1 MFSAMPQ
8 ARSGSVRGGGRAIDG
23 AGAVGYLAVVTIIHT
38 HRARALAFATL
49 LLTGATPSLR
59 AQGTGLV
66 ASSDLIYADIER
78 LSELGVLDSIVL
90 GQRPYSRREI
100 ARIARVA
107 RARLERGVG
116 RSESITDYA
125 GGVLQRLERFSDA
138 TDGSAGNAVI
148 SLIDG
153 VSLSFTS
160 TDAVRRGFPAPYS
173 SPTEATIDPLSVR
186 RLGTPAVRGRVGAL
200 EVSHRIEPT
209 GWLALQA
216 RERVEYRRPTDTSLT
231 GTTGELLLA
240 SVRARYRNAALT
252 IGRQQFTWSQSA
264 GDGLFLA
271 SDAPAL
277 DQIALAGDR
286 PFVLPGLLRVL
297 GPTQATLILADLGP
311 SVVRSRSKLL
321 GYKVSIQP
329 GSAVELGGSF
339 INHFGGTGGRSSNFS
354 DRLFDF
360 LPFIDVF
367 RTHNYV
373 DTTRTFDVDSDKLLG
388 VDGRV
393 RLDALGGT
401 VLTGELLIDDFDPRR
416 LPKLLTG
423 YGSQTVAII
432 LPSLGSPAISA
443 KLSAKHMGII
453 TYTHSQLTNG
463 ITSRGRLLGEE
474 LGPDAKS
481 YSALVRL
488 APSPGVRLELEGRTA
503 IYSNATYRA
512 FYSDPAQTR
521 YVVQKTAKIPD
532 ELRDLLFATL
542 ILQADDGFAL
552 TMRGGGERTRN
563 ANFVGGRR
571 RDYGAEIALRFG
583 Q

>member
-1 MFSAMPQ
+1 M
-8 ARSGSVRGGGRAIDG
+8 VRVLPDSLRW
-23 AGAVGYLAVVTIIHT
+23 VTT
-38 HRARALAFATL
+38 FPFHRRRALAFVTVL
-49 LLTGATPSLR
+49 LACATPGMR

-66 ASSDLIYADIER
+66 PSSDLIYADIER
-78 LSELGVLDSIVL
+78 LSELGALDSMVL
-90 GQRPYSRREI
+90 AQRPYSRREI

-107 RARLERGVG
+107 RSRLERGVG
-116 RSESITDYA
+116 RFESMTDYA
-125 GGVLQRLERFSDA
+125 GRVLQRLERFSDA
-138 TDGSAGNAVI
+138 TDGSAGNATI

-153 VSLSFTS
+153 ASLTFTS
-160 TDAVRRGFPAPYS
+160 TDAVRRSFPAPYS

-186 RLGTPAVRGRVGAL
+186 RLGTPAARGHGGAL
-200 EVSHRIEPT
+200 EVSQRIEPT

-231 GTTGELLLA
+231 RTTGALLLA

-271 SDAPAL
+271 SNAPAL

-286 PFVLPGLLRVL
+286 PFVLPGFLRIL
-297 GPTQATLILADLGP
+297 GPTQATLILAELGP
-311 SVVRSRSKLL
+311 SVVRSQSKLL
-321 GYKVSIQP
+321 AYKVSLQP

-339 INHFGGTGGRSSNFS
+339 INHFGGTGGRPSNFS

-373 DTTRTFDVDSDKLLG
+373 DTLRTFDVDSDKLLG

-393 RLDALGGT
+393 RLAALGGT

-453 TYTHSQLTNG
+453 TYTHGELRNG

-481 YSALVRL
+481 FSAAVRL
-488 APSPGVRLELEGRTA
+488 APSAGVRLEVEARSA
-503 IYSNATYRA
+503 IYSNAVYRG
-512 FYSDPAQTR
+512 FYTDAAQTLFA
-521 YVVQKTAKIPD
+521 VQKIAKYPD
-532 ELRDLLFATL
+532 ELRDLLFVTL
-542 ILQADDGFAL
+542 ILQTDDGFAL
-552 TMRGGGERTRN
+552 TMRSGGERTRN
-563 ANFVGGRR
+563 ANFAGGRR
-571 RDYGAEIALRFG
+571 RDYVAEIALRVG